1 MQEELLSGEE
11 EDKNI
16 KQEELL
22 QNTPNKGDEKK
33 LINSGTLTQETDEKK
48 IINNEVL
55 TQDPEKIESNSQ
67 MKEEIYFPQD
77 GSS

>member
-16 KQEELL
+16 KNEDSL

-33 LINSGTLTQETDEKK
+33 IRNSEPLLEDNEGKKMRNSEGLT
-48 IINNEVL
+48 
-55 TQDPEKIESNSQ
+55 
-67 MKEEIYFPQD
+67 
-77 GSS
+77 

>member
-16 KQEELL
+16 KNEDSL

-33 LINSGTLTQETDEKK
+33 IRNSEPLLEDNEGKK
-48 IINNEVL
+48 IRNSEAL
-55 TQDPEKIESNSQ
+55 TQDTEEKGEMN
-67 MKEEIYFPQD
+67 EEIYFPQD